1 MPHRAT
7 CTLIVSC
14 LALLGVILSFK
25 SMTPILAAASLN
37 ETLHQQTPIVNPEK
51 NSHNVP
57 TTSTVSITYDEA
69 IDSRTVSS
77 RTFVVNAM
85 QTGLLTQT
93 YTVTNGEISLI
104 PSTPFKAGEIVH
116 STATTRTLTL
126 AAQGPV
132 TPTVWI
138 FRVNV
143 SAGLGIF
150 VNSGQTLSTGRA
162 NDVSLGDLDNDGDL
176 DAFVTNDF
184 IDSDIFFNDG
194 KGTFRKSGNSPGAPD
209 SSGVLLGDLDGD
221 GDLDAFITRRNN
233 RPDKILLND
242 GLGNFGENTQGLGNF
257 DSWGAALG
265 DLDGD
270 GDLDAFVAN
279 GFDNEAN
286 RVWFNNGIGVFSEGQ
301 SLGDDHSS
309 SVALG
314 DLDNDGDLDAFV
326 ANSERQADR
335 VYLNDGSGNFQE
347 TFQGLGESSGSDVAL
362 GDWDN
367 DGDLDALVVNFDGIN
382 QVWLNSGTGIFG
394 QGQSWGTGGS
404 NSYYGLDVGDVDHDG
419 DLDAFIADYAP
430 NPGQL
435 SPNEIWLNDGSGNF
449 TKSNQNLSSSYS
461 LRSFAVALGDLD
473 NDGDLDAFIAN
484 DLTIFGP
491 DGETFAEVW
500 VNTNDQSFLPV
511 ISR

>member
-1 MPHRAT
+1 M
-7 CTLIVSC
+7 
-14 LALLGVILSFK
+14 
-25 SMTPILAAASLN
+25 
-37 ETLHQQTPIVNPEK
+37 
-51 NSHNVP
+51 
-57 TTSTVSITYDEA
+57 
-69 IDSRTVSS
+69 
-77 RTFVVNAM
+77 
-85 QTGLLTQT
+85 
-93 YTVTNGEISLI
+93 
-104 PSTPFKAGEIVH
+104 
-116 STATTRTLTL
+116 
-126 AAQGPV
+126 
-132 TPTVWI
+132 
-138 FRVNV
+138 
-143 SAGLGIF
+143 
-150 VNSGQTLSTGRA
+150 
-162 NDVSLGDLDNDGDL
+162 
-176 DAFVTNDF
+176 
-184 IDSDIFFNDG
+184 
-194 KGTFRKSGNSPGAPD
+194 
-209 SSGVLLGDLDGD
+209 GDLDGD

-382 QVWLNSGTGIFG
+382 LLWLNSGTGIFG
-394 QGQSWGTGGS
+394 QCQSWGTGES